1 MFGRTLVT
9 FKPFI
14 TPLLFQAAAPNE
26 RGESQYHGSKALE
39 HHSCHRDWWSVAR
52 QSSRAPHPSRAVCL
66 TNGAPGDNWD
76 DAASLIS
83 GALGAAGE
91 DYLGDTAPVGVLYV
105 PCVVGLAP
113 MRPFAWISRALGL
126 AAYPVWDF
134 ATLIAGLLAVPA
146 TWYVIFLGVGH
157 VLDSQRRAAKAR

>member
-1 MFGRTLVT
+1 MEYGVDWMRLIAFFGIPLAVVVAISRHVHRRNPLDTAQSRPSASRTARRGMIGMT
-9 FKPFI
+9 
-14 TPLLFQAAAPNE
+14 LL
-26 RGESQYHGSKALE
+26 G
-39 HHSCHRDWWSVAR
+39 
-52 QSSRAPHPSRAVCL
+52 
-66 TNGAPGDNWD
+66 
-76 DAASLIS
+76 LIS

-105 PCVVGLAP
+105 LCVVGLAP

-157 VLDSQRRAAKAR
+157 VLESQRRAAKGG